1 MAFNALS
8 SIAGVVSSGLTGLI
22 NYENQKNFNRQA
34 RSDWNKQQNTLYSL
48 SQQSARETPVNT
60 KIGLL
65 NAGISP
71 AIMSGG
77 MFSPA
82 AVGSASMSH
91 SSAPQVDSSKDVQ
104 AALATSAIGAQME
117 NLQAQTEQARAQT
130 AKIEAETRDVNINVQ
145 RKEDADDATLAV
157 LRAKASETL
166 QALDNGADW
175 RVLDMSRSTAESIL
189 AGDLD
194 EYTGT
199 SAISSLRSIQD
210 ILENDWKTRSNV
222 ERYRLDAN
230 VSREQFEN
238 EEIRKAIV
246 SLPMAEYDN
255 LLQKTADL
263 VQTIQLKIAETG
275 LTNEQMKNEKLRSF
289 ILRNEPK
296 LQALEMEYKRVLRE
310 NVRHSDRLQQSVGEY
325 LRKLLMDRID
335 DASKMPFEMGSSA
348 AKGFGQGLGKAL

>member
-8 SIAGVVSSGLTGLI
+8 SIAGVVSSGVSGLI

-34 RSDWNKQQNTLYSL
+34 RADWNKQQNTLYSL

-104 AALATSAIGAQME
+104 AALATSAIGTQLE
-117 NLQAQTEQARAQT
+117 NLQAQTEQAKAQT

-145 RKEDADDATLAV
+145 RKEDTDDATLAV
-157 LRAKASETL
+157 LRGKASETL
-166 QALDNGADW
+166 RALENGADW

-194 EYTGT
+194 DYTGT

-210 ILENDWKTRSNV
+210 VLENDWKTRSNV

-230 VSREQFEN
+230 VHREQFEN

-246 SLPMAEYDN
+246 SLPTAEYDN

-263 VQTIQLKIAETG
+263 VQTVQLKIAETG
-275 LTNEQMKNEKLRSF
+275 LTNEQMKNEKLRSI
-289 ILRNEPK
+289 ILGNEPK

-325 LRKLLMDRID
+325 LRKLLMDRVD
-335 DASKMPFEMGSSA
+335 DATKMPFEMGSSA

>member
-130 AKIEAETRDVNINVQ
+130 AKIEAETRDVNINVR
-145 RKEDADDATLAV
+145 RKEDVDDATLAV
-157 LRAKASETL
+157 LRAKASDTL
-166 QALDNGADW
+166 RELEKGVDW
-175 RVLDMSRSTAESIL
+175 RILDMSRATAESIL

-194 EYTGT
+194 GYTGS

-210 ILENDWKTRSNV
+210 FLESDWKTRSNI
-222 ERYRLDAN
+222 EHYRLDAN

-246 SLPMAEYDN
+246 SLPKAEYDN
-255 LLQKTADL
+255 LLQKTAEL

-289 ILRNEPK
+289 ILSNEPK

-325 LRKLLMDRID
+325 LRKLLMDRVD
-335 DASKMPFEMGSSA
+335 DATKMPFEMGSSA

>member
-1 MAFNALS
+1 MAFGALS
-8 SIAGVVSSGLTGLI
+8 ALAGVVSSGVSGLI

-60 KIGLL
+60 KIGLM

-117 NLQAQTEQARAQT
+117 NLQAQTEQAKAQT
-130 AKIEAETRDVNINVQ
+130 AKIEAETRDVNINVR

-166 QALDNGADW
+166 QALENGVDW
-175 RVLDMSRSTAESIL
+175 RVLDMSRSAAESIL

-210 ILENDWKTRSNV
+210 LLENDWKTRSNV

-255 LLQKTADL
+255 LLQKTAEL

-289 ILRNEPK
+289 ILENEPK
-296 LQALEMEYKRVLRE
+296 LQALEMEYKKVLRE

-325 LRKLLMDRID
+325 LRKLLMDRVD
-335 DASKMPFEMGSSA
+335 DATKMPFEMGSSA

>member
-1 MAFNALS
+1 MAFNALA

-117 NLQAQTEQARAQT
+117 NLQAQTEQAKAQT

-166 QALDNGADW
+166 RALENGVDS
-175 RVLDMSRSTAESIL
+175 RVLDLSRSTAESIL

-194 EYTGT
+194 AYTGT

-210 ILENDWKTRSNV
+210 LLENDWKTRSNV

-238 EEIRKAIV
+238 EQIREAIV
-246 SLPMAEYDN
+246 SLPKAEYDN

-275 LTNEQMKNEKLRSF
+275 LTNEQMKNEQLRSF
-289 ILRNEPK
+289 ILGNEPK

-325 LRKLLMDRID
+325 LRKLLMDRVD
-335 DASKMPFEMGSSA
+335 DATKMPFELGSSA

>member
-34 RSDWNKQQNTLYSL
+34 RADWNKQQNTLYSL

-117 NLQAQTEQARAQT
+117 NLQAQTDQARAQT

-166 QALDNGADW
+166 RALENGVDW

-189 AGDLD
+189 AGSLD

-210 ILENDWKTRSNV
+210 VLENDWKTRSNV

-289 ILRNEPK
+289 ILGNEPK

-325 LRKLLMDRID
+325 LRKLLMDRVD
-335 DASKMPFEMGSSA
+335 DATKMPFEMGSSA

>member
-48 SQQSARETPVNT
+48 SQQSARDTPVNT

-117 NLQAQTEQARAQT
+117 NLQAQTDQARAQT
-130 AKIEAETRDVNINVQ
+130 AKIEAETRDVNINVR

-166 QALDNGADW
+166 QAIENGVDW

-189 AGDLD
+189 AGNLD
-194 EYTGT
+194 DYTGT

-210 ILENDWKTRSNV
+210 LLESDWKTRSNV

-230 VSREQFEN
+230 VTREQFEN

-289 ILRNEPK
+289 ILSNEPK

-310 NVRHSDRLQQSVGEY
+310 NVRHGDRLQQSVGEY
-325 LRKLLMDRID
+325 LRKLLMDRVD
-335 DASKMPFEMGSSA
+335 DATKMPFEMGSSA

>member
-1 MAFNALS
+1 MALNALS
-8 SIAGVVSSGLTGLI
+8 SLAGVVSSGVSGFI
-22 NYENQKNFNRQA
+22 DYENQKNYNRQA
-34 RSDWNKQQNTLYSL
+34 RSDWNKQQNVLYAL

-60 KIGLL
+60 KIGMM

-91 SSAPQVDSSKDVQ
+91 SSAPQVDISKDVQ

-130 AKIEAETRDVNINVQ
+130 AKIEAETRDVDINVQ

-166 QALDNGADW
+166 QAFKNGADW
-175 RVLDMSRSTAESIL
+175 RVLDLSPSTAESIL

-194 EYTGT
+194 GYTGT

-325 LRKLLMDRID
+325 LRKLLMDRVD
-335 DASKMPFEMGSSA
+335 DATKMPFEMGSSA